1 MTADPTPVTM
11 EKITAK
17 QAREQ
22 SESCREVIIEYVVK
36 DIYRQIN
43 DASKIGLT
51 SLRYTSS
58 CYLPP
63 AWQTVHIFQ
72 PLIEE
77 LTQNGYSVSSEK
89 IEIHG
94 TDCIQSIEIKWD

>member
-1 MTADPTPVTM
+1 M
-11 EKITAK
+11 EKITAG

-22 SESCREVIIEYVVK
+22 SESRREVIAVYAKK
-36 DIYRQIN
+36 DIYRAIN
-43 DASKIGLT
+43 DASKEGRT
-51 SLRYTSS
+51 SLRYISD
-58 CYLPP
+58 CNLPP

-72 PLIEE
+72 PLMEE

-89 IEIHG
+89 IKIHD